1 MRSKGFLIGGIVL
14 LGLVSVRLQAG
25 SYHRHGGD
33 NVSITTD
40 GDEPLTDCAQ
50 LRVRFD
56 EMSAARG
63 EETITA
69 RLSSS
74 PLTIRLPESS
84 GAYIRGGD
92 RADTVVKVCKA
103 SRHAED
109 LSRIAATLGADGRLS
124 VSGPSG
130 GGWLAYLLIE
140 TPRRTAV
147 DAQASNGPISIRG
160 LSGDV
165 SARTAN
171 GPLSLEDLSGTIRAR
186 AENGPISI
194 AHCRASVDAEAVN
207 GPISLSGGGGSQSLH
222 TQNGPISV
230 LLSGDHW
237 DGSRLEAHAANGPLS
252 VRIPE
257 SYRTGTRIES
267 AGRSP
272 FNCRAAACSQGRRSW
287 DDDSRTVEFG
297 SGATVVRLSTVNGP
311 VTVESGSDAED
322 ESDE

>member
-1 MRSKGFLIGGIVL
+1 MRSRTFLIFAVVTL
-14 LGLVSVRLQAG
+14 ALFPVRMQAG
-25 SYHRHGGD
+25 VNHQHGGNID
-33 NVSITTD
+33 IRTE

-56 EMSAARG
+56 ETSAARA
-63 EETITA
+63 EQTITA
-69 RLSSS
+69 HLSSS

-84 GAYIRGGD
+84 GASIRGGD
-92 RADTVVKVCKA
+92 RTDTVVRVCKA

-109 LSRIAATLGADGRLS
+109 LPRIAATLGADGHLS

-130 GGWLAYLLIE
+130 GDWLAYVLIE

-147 DAQASNGPISIRG
+147 DAQASRGPISIRG

-165 SARTAN
+165 AARTAY
-171 GPLSLEDLSGTIRAR
+171 GPLSLADLSGKVRAR

-194 AHCRASVDAEAVN
+194 TQCRGWVDAEAVN
-207 GPISLSGGGGSQSLH
+207 GPISLRGGGGTQNLQ

-230 LLSGDHW
+230 HLAGNHW
-237 DGSRLEAHAANGPLS
+237 DGPRLEAHAANGPLS

-257 SYRTGTRIES
+257 NYRTGTRIES

-272 FNCRAAACSQGRRSW
+272 FTCRAPACSQGRKSW

-297 SGATVVRLSTVNGP
+297 SGETVVHLWTVNGP
-311 VTVESGSDAED
+311 VTVESGAEAEEERD
-322 ESDE
+322 E